1 MPPNSIS
8 LEFNK
13 MPTVTVD
20 GKTHKFKADKAGGY
34 DQITVGGVT
43 YSLVKDKASGRYTI
57 NITGEPAA
65 LEKYNFSVG
74 KGRVTE
80 GKFGGDSMEDF
91 FKGSVSVGEKKKA
104 DKDYFQNF
112 SIAGGHLA
120 NRTAFLQSGAWGLD
134 ANSAYTELERLEEE
148 AKKAKEAEDA
158 KKTSGTQ
165 GAGEQKPVV
174 NKVVSPEKDAIKSK
188 QTQENPITNKT
199 GITQEPSVT
208 ATSNMALTQDEVGK
222 LKEGVSEAH
231 HDTIDRLVA
240 KNDTASLR
248 QIQSALETPT
258 EGREAAHRILSDKAN
273 ALYSNV
279 LSPSELAQKTEA
291 NLAKLGLKANP
302 TKGDGNCFFHAVAD
316 QGYWSQGSVRRQVA
330 DAMRDIM
337 QRPANRDLPFPAG
350 LGGKPPTQDQLDDTL
365 LDASTA
371 GPRAWGEDSHC
382 AYVAR
387 AFDRPVVLIGPDN
400 IRVYE
405 KDKETDTI
413 SNASQL
419 PKDAILLSH
428 KGGNHWESASPIKP

>member
-1 MPPNSIS
+1 
-8 LEFNK
+8 

-34 DQITVGGVT
+34 DQINEGGVT
-43 YSLVKDKASGRYTI
+43 YSLVKDKDSGRYTM

-65 LEKYNFSVG
+65 LEKYNFTVG

-91 FKGSVSVGEKKKA
+91 FKRTAHVGEGKGEEHYA
-104 DKDYFQNF
+104 DF
-112 SIAGGHLA
+112 SFAGGHLKDKVS
-120 NRTAFLQSGAWGLD
+120 FLQSGAWGLD
-134 ANSAYTELERLEEE
+134 PIKAQERLQKLNEEAE
-148 AKKAKEAEDA
+148 AAAKKADTKPDPRVKPQVNPPAKDKIDGPNSSEDP
-158 KKTSGTQ
+158 T
-165 GAGEQKPVV
+165 VIV
-174 NKVVSPEKDAIKSK
+174 
-188 QTQENPITNKT
+188 
-199 GITQEPSVT
+199 
-208 ATSNMALTQDEVGK
+208 TSNTPLNENEMALLKAGLNDDVHSSIDILSKAQDNST
-222 LKEGVSEAH
+222 L
-231 HDTIDRLVA
+231 
-240 KNDTASLR
+240 
-248 QIQSALETPT
+248 
-258 EGREAAHRILSDKAN
+258 REAFAALTLGNTAKAQQMLNDKAN
-273 ALYSNV
+273 TFIKND
-279 LSPSELAQKTEA
+279 LSFAEKAKLTEA

-405 KDKETDTI
+405 KDKKTDTI